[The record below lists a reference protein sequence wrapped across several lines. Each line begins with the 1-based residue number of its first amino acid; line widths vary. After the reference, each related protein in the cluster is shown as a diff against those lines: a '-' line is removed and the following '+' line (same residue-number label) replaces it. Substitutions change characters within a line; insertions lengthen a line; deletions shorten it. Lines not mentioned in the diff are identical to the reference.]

1 METLWEDNRKGR
13 YDCFV
18 DGIHRVG
25 VVFSGSKGV
34 ITTEDGVF
42 EIQVKGFWRTRYGI
56 TDQNGTETELKAAK
70 VWGSGATLKWKE
82 TEYQLKIR
90 NNPLVEGAFWR
101 DGHPVLA
108 YGLTTVNRKPA
119 IRVTRTP
126 PVDPLLDGILF
137 YLMRP
142 IFQEQGACDVSA
154 SVILMMSV

>member
-1 METLWEDNRKGR
+1 METLWEDNRKGS

-34 ITTEDGVF
+34 ITTADGVF
-42 EIQVKGFWRTRYGI
+42 EIRIKGFWRTRYSI

-70 VWGSGATLKWKE
+70 GWGSGATLKWKGSD
-82 TEYQLKIR
+82 YQLKIR

-108 YGLTTVNRKPA
+108 YGLTTENRKAA
-119 IRVTRTP
+119 IRVTRTAA
-126 PVDPLLDGILF
+126 VDPLLEGILF
-137 YLMRP
+137 YIMRP

-154 SVILMMSV
+154 SLIMMMSV